1 MARSIAIIMML
12 EGHMTGAALA
22 DEFRNDAYP
31 IYSWWRFIH
40 GITSPLFFTVS
51 GVIFSYLLVSNN
63 HLPFWENNRVK
74 KGFRRVVQLLFW
86 GYFLQLNLLTVF
98 KVVYTDIEYNT
109 EWLNSFHVL
118 QSIATGIF
126 MLLLLYGLYKLLR
139 IVPLYLIYILGG
151 IILFTLNGYLE
162 NYIFVQK
169 NLVAGGFIDHPQYF
183 PHGAPAFIQ
192 NIIYGQYSEFSI
204 VRYGGYT
211 LFGGAIGALIKR
223 YEYRIISISAS
234 LAFIGAGLLAI
245 QFMYPILDWIDGL
258 LYEQRVE
265 LLRVQ
270 IFNEPAMA
278 GMGIILTA
286 LGVMILLNRFFT
298 IPQNLFLKMGQNTLP
313 IYIIHVII
321 LYEGIFG
328 LGLYPTIINHNL
340 NPYQAIGASASFI
353 ALFFLMVKYI
363 EPLEELYRTFIR
375 YLFLRKKED

>member
-51 GVIFSYLLVSNN
+51 GVIFSYLLVSNDSIS
-63 HLPFWENNRVK
+63 FWKNNRVK
-74 KGFRRVVQLLFW
+74 KGFRRVIQLLFW
-86 GYFLQLNLLTVF
+86 GYFLQVNLLTVF

-126 MLLLLYGLYKLLR
+126 MLLALFGLYKLLR
-139 IVPLYLIYILGG
+139 FIPLYILYIIGG
-151 IILFTLNGYLE
+151 VVIFTLNGYLE

-169 NLVAGGFIDHPQYF
+169 NLVAGGFISQPQYF
-183 PHGAPAFIQ
+183 PSNAPSFIQ

-204 VRYGGYT
+204 VRFGGYT
-211 LFGGAIGALIKR
+211 LFGGAIGALIKK

-234 LAFIGAGLLAI
+234 IAFIGAGLLAI
-245 QFMYPILDWIDGL
+245 RFMYPVLEWVDDM
-258 LYEQRVE
+258 LYDQRLE

-278 GMGIILTA
+278 GMGIILMA
-286 LGVMILLNRFFT
+286 LGILILLNRFFT

-313 IYIIHVII
+313 IYILHVII

-328 LGLYPTIINHNL
+328 FGLYPSLINHNL
-340 NPYQAIGASASFI
+340 NPYQSALVSASFI
-353 ALFFLMVKYI
+353 GLFFLIVKYI

>member
-22 DEFRNDAYP
+22 DEFRNDAFP
-31 IYSWWRFIH
+31 VFSWWRFIH

-63 HLPFWENNRVK
+63 HLTFWENTRVK

-139 IVPLYLIYILGG
+139 VVPLYLIYILGG
-151 IILFTLNGYLE
+151 VVLFTLNGYLE

-169 NLVAGGFIDHPQYF
+169 NLVAGGFIDRPQYF
-183 PHGAPAFIQ
+183 PHHAPAFIQ

-245 QFMYPILDWIDGL
+245 QFMYPVLEWIDGL

-286 LGVMILLNRFFT
+286 LGILILLNRFFT

-313 IYIIHVII
+313 IYVLHVIL

-328 LGLYPTIINHNL
+328 LGLYPTFINHNL
-340 NPYQAIGASASFI
+340 NPYQAILVSASFI
-353 ALFFLMVKYI
+353 ALFFLVVKYI
-363 EPLEELYRTFIR
+363 EPLEDLYRTFIR
-375 YLFLRKKED
+375 YLFLRKKEE

>member
-1 MARSIAIIMML
+1 MARSVAIIMML

-31 IYSWWRFIH
+31 IFSWWRFIH

-51 GVIFSYLLVSNN
+51 GVIFSYLLVSND
-63 HLPFWENNRVK
+63 HISFWKNNRVK
-74 KGFRRVVQLLFW
+74 KGFRRVIQVLFW

-98 KVVYTDIEYNT
+98 KVVYADIEYNT

-126 MLLLLYGLYKLLR
+126 MLLLLYGIYKLIR
-139 IVPLYLIYILGG
+139 FIPLYIIYILGG
-151 IILFTLNGYLE
+151 VVIFTLNGYLE

-169 NLVAGGFIDHPQYF
+169 NLVSGGFITSPQYF

-234 LAFIGAGLLAI
+234 LAFIGLGLLTI
-245 QFMYPILDWIDGL
+245 QFMYPILEWIDGI
-258 LYEQRVE
+258 LYEQRIE

-286 LGVMILLNRFFT
+286 LGIMILLNRFFT

-328 LGLYPTIINHNL
+328 FGLYPDFINHNL
-340 NPYQAIGASASFI
+340 NPYQAMFTSASFI